1 MDAMIE
7 MYLMVFLCI
16 IIALGIGFLAVT
28 IYMGWVLVQ
37 HDLEEQRKEDVDGK
51 DRID

>member
-16 IIALGIGFLAVT
+16 IIALAVGFLAVT
-28 IYMGWVLVQ
+28 IYMGWVLIQ
-37 HDLEEQRKEDVDGK
+37 HDLEERKRDETGSDN
-51 DRID
+51 